1 MAGRLEGRHVLV
13 TGGARGIGA
22 AIAGKALVEGAL
34 VSIIDVDETAGRELL
49 AGLGAETRACFS
61 AGDVRRA
68 SDIARGLDAA
78 TRLFGPVSGL
88 VNNAGRNVY
97 ADPVTMTEQEWEDV
111 FAVDLKSAWLAAR
124 AVLPAMKAANKGA
137 IVNIASLHADM
148 TYPGMFPYAAAKS
161 GLVGLTRSLALEV
174 GQWQVRVNA
183 LSPGYVETALVA
195 EFFGRNDASLR
206 EKVLAA
212 HPMRR
217 MGSPEEIANCAIFL
231 LSDEASFVTGA
242 NWRVDGGPAYY
253 RPGARSSTGRGRRR
267 ALTGGATISA
277 GGSSPLSAANS
288 TGSCE
293 QNSFTSPIV
302 SRARLRRRARLARR
316 AAPSTLARLSNARMA
331 IGSARPVSTSERWR

>member
-22 AIAGKALVEGAL
+22 AIAGKALAEGAL
-34 VSIIDVDETAGRELL
+34 VSIIDVDEAAGRELL
-49 AGLGAETRACFS
+49 AGLGAEKRACFS

-97 ADPVTMTEQEWEDV
+97 ADPMAMTEQEWEDV
-111 FAVDLKSAWLAAR
+111 FAVDLKSTWLAAR

-174 GQWQVRVNA
+174 GQWQIRVNA

-195 EFFGRNDASLR
+195 EFFGRNDPALR

-217 MGSPEEIANCAIFL
+217 IGSPSEIANCAVFL

-242 NWRVDGGPAYY
+242 NWRVDGGL
-253 RPGARSSTGRGRRR
+253 GARF
-267 ALTGGATISA
+267 A
-277 GGSSPLSAANS
+277 G
-288 TGSCE
+288 
-293 QNSFTSPIV
+293 
-302 SRARLRRRARLARR
+302 
-316 AAPSTLARLSNARMA
+316 
-331 IGSARPVSTSERWR
+331 